1 MVAADH
7 VGETDR
13 PPSLEAPRRSIS
25 NISQTTPQP
34 SRSVTQA
41 GWGSYRDDG
50 KAQCCGRLRPIP
62 HARPPSAYH
71 GATTPETCG
80 RSTGVRPPIA
90 LMALLASVHTLET
103 VSQIV
108 IANFAENGNDL
119 LLNAKIQFH
128 FALCCHARI
137 YAARSSDPGFSG
149 KCGWSSWRWGCCAGL
164 EHPRG
169 LLQRFVS
176 RVSTTFDN

>member
-1 MVAADH
+1 MSAKLTVRHRLKRRAVLSRTSLRPRRNRREASRKPAGDRIEMMARLNVVAASDQYRMPAH
-7 VGETDR
+7 HPPIMARRHQKHAGDR
-13 PPSLEAPRRSIS
+13 QEYG
-25 NISQTTPQP
+25 QP
-34 SRSVTQA
+34 S
-41 GWGSYRDDG
+41 
-50 KAQCCGRLRPIP
+50 
-62 HARPPSAYH
+62 
-71 GATTPETCG
+71 
-80 RSTGVRPPIA
+80 A

-119 LLNAKIQFH
+119 LLNAKTQFH